1 MSLTKTEKLISG
13 TGLFANIINK
23 PFELGMVL
31 YIDDDKFT
39 IWGKLEDLIPGFSL
53 TGRYTQSQTAN
64 LNFNT
69 QSSIQVNVGTT
80 ATSVPVKGQVQIK
93 FTKSKSG
100 FIVLKNVITQTLNL
114 GVIEVAVKELWR
126 DRGFDKAG
134 NRRKY
139 VLITSLLKA
148 ESGSIIYSEDK
159 NNTVQIKAS
168 NEKPLTSLA
177 IVAEANVEYI
187 TNSKATLELF
197 STNPFSPLFS
207 AYRLRANGKFEDI
220 S

>member
-1 MSLTKTEKLISG
+1 MPLSKTEKLISG

-31 YIDDDKFT
+31 YKDDDKFT

-53 TGRYTQSQTAN
+53 SEKYTNSLSAN

-69 QSSIQVNVGTT
+69 QSNIQVNLGSS
-80 ATSVPVKGQVQIK
+80 ATSIPVKGQVQIK
-93 FTKSKSG
+93 YTKNKSG
-100 FIVLKNVITQTLNL
+100 FIVLKNVVTQTLNL
-114 GVIEVAVKELWR
+114 GAIEDAVKELWR

-148 ESGSIIYSEDK
+148 ESGCIIYSEDK
-159 NNTVQIKAS
+159 NNTVEIKAN

-177 IVAEANVEYI
+177 VVAEANVEYV

-197 STNPFSPLFS
+197 STNPFSPLF
-207 AYRLRANGKFEDI
+207 AAHRLRVNGKFEDI